1 MNTGNVLDP
10 LLKHI
15 NRYVVLDPAEEERIR
30 QYVQVSDIK
39 NRELILVSGQVCKA
53 NYFVMKGCFRMYTNT
68 DSGTEQIVQFGID
81 NWWITD
87 YTSFDSQKPTSFNI
101 QALESGTIAILERQ
115 AQDQLF
121 AEVPK
126 LERYFRLVLQRAYA
140 ATLMRVHFIFSQS
153 GEERYRHFNALFPDF
168 VQRIP
173 QYMLASYLGFTPEF
187 LSKIRAR
194 KA

>member
-1 MNTGNVLDP
+1 MNTGNMLDP

-15 NRYVVLDPAEEERIR
+15 NRYVVLDPGEEERIR
-30 QYVQVSDIK
+30 QHVHVRDVK
-39 NRELILVSGQVCKA
+39 NREQILESGQVCKA
-53 NYFVMKGCFRMYTNT
+53 NYFVMKGCFRMYTT
-68 DSGTEQIVQFGID
+68 THSGTEQIVQFGID

-87 YTSFDSQKPTSFNI
+87 YTSYDSQKPTSFNI
-101 QALESGTIAILERQ
+101 QALESGTIAIMERQ

-121 AEVPK
+121 IEVPK

-187 LSKIRAR
+187 LSKIRAK